1 MKKLLIG
8 IVLSVV
14 FVYFSLRGLDYEK
27 VLAGLTNV
35 NYLYLLPAILISF
48 VVAALRSLRWGLVL
62 SPVKHVSQRELFPIC
77 CIGFMAVVLAPMRM
91 GEFMRPYL
99 LKSRDLVP
107 FSSALATI
115 FVERVL
121 DSMAVLGIFLV
132 VVWGMPVPAWLEKSG
147 YFALSAFVVM
157 IVFMCLLYFRTSATM
172 KLLGPFLGLLPDRA
186 RQRVEDLIHNFVDGF
201 RIIANLRRLV
211 ATIILSAVIWT
222 LSGVVI
228 YSLFYFHGFELSFLA
243 ACLVLVVNVIGISLP
258 TAPGMLGN
266 FQFACITALSLF
278 GIPKDEAFVFSM
290 VYYFLGIGI
299 IILLGLVSLKFVD
312 VSLKGAIRDIKKG
325 FSN

>member
-1 MKKLLIG
+1 MKKLLLG

-27 VLAGLTNV
+27 VLAGLKNV
-35 NYLYLLPAILISF
+35 NYLYLLPAALVSF
-48 VVAALRSLRWGLVL
+48 LVAVLRSLRWGLVL

-107 FSSALATI
+107 FSSGLATI

-147 YFALSAFVVM
+147 YFALSAFVLM
-157 IVFMCLLYFRTSATM
+157 IVFMCLFYFRTSATV
-172 KLLGPFLGLLPDRA
+172 KLLGPLLGLLPDRT

-222 LSGVVI
+222 LSGVMI
-228 YSLFYFHGFELSFLA
+228 YSLFKFHGFELSFLA
-243 ACLVLVVNVIGISLP
+243 AYLVLVVNVIGISLP

-278 GIPKDEAFVFSM
+278 GLPKDEAFVFSM
-290 VYYFLGIGI
+290 VYYFLGVGI

-312 VSLKGAIRDIKKG
+312 VSIKGAIRDIKKG